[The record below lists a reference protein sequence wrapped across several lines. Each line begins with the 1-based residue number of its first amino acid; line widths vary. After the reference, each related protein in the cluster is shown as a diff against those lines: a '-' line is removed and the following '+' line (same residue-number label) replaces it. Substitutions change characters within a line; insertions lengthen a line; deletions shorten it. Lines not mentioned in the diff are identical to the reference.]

1 MPTLRVNGP
10 SGLGPMLTR
19 KPDNTFVC
27 CFFRIQGIGRVRR
40 MFAQLDPMKQIV
52 NELKKD
58 RDSSMKKI
66 AGIEKDISGLIQK
79 FKVSKKHEQKH

>member
-1 MPTLRVNGP
+1 M
-10 SGLGPMLTR
+10 
-19 KPDNTFVC
+19 
-27 CFFRIQGIGRVRR
+27 RR

-79 FKVSKKHEQKH
+79 FKVSKKHERKH

>member
-1 MPTLRVNGP
+1 
-10 SGLGPMLTR
+10 
-19 KPDNTFVC
+19 
-27 CFFRIQGIGRVRR
+27 

-79 FKVSKKHEQKH
+79 FKVSKKHERKHWKYFMLCYIQMDQLFYGFFTLTESISDTVTMDAD